1 VGRQS
6 FRLWPGV
13 AAQGTVCDVF
23 LLAYTD
29 LRRVGRTGLGG
40 CTAKS
45 LRRVGADV
53 VVVLNCSSANAK
65 RLRRDARYD
74 HVIAYTLED
83 AGRTHG
89 ARIEVAVLSDC
100 ELTLRKSSGA
110 TSMLCD
116 LTVDGKTASVGTL
129 EPTNDSPYTVSLRID
144 VRHPV
149 VLVGDVGENLDDPAV
164 IDGIIRAG
172 FLDTHP
178 ARPTN
183 EPDREVRTHGIL
195 AKGLRSYG
203 DGIYHNTDGCQVHW
217 ARLGH

>member
-1 VGRQS
+1 MV
-6 FRLWPGV
+6 
-13 AAQGTVCDVF
+13 
-23 LLAYTD
+23 
-29 LRRVGRTGLGG
+29 
-40 CTAKS
+40 
-45 LRRVGADV
+45 
-53 VVVLNCSSANAK
+53 
-65 RLRRDARYD
+65 
-74 HVIAYTLED
+74 
-83 AGRTHG
+83 HG

-129 EPTNDSPYTVSLRID
+129 EHANDSFYSVSLLID

-164 IDGIIRAG
+164 IERILRAG
-172 FLDTHP
+172 FLDTHS

-183 EPDREVRTHGIL
+183 EPGREARTHGIL

-203 DGIYHNTDGCQVHW
+203 DGIYYNTDGCQVQW